1 MKKLLRTLLLAAALT
16 ALLCVSA
23 LAADSA
29 VSNVKGGILPLD
41 DSGKQITAEGGKYT
55 GAVQFDLTATQGLT
69 SGSQYLVLMLKG
81 DGENAVSTAENIYYI
96 NQKAAANGALA
107 FTNAGGDSIYP
118 MDLVNGTYSIYILGD
133 GKTFVPAKADASF
146 TYDAG
151 YTLGDVNNDTE
162 ITVSDAVMV
171 LNHVAKNIVLTRDY
185 EVRPGIFYNAYDAA
199 NVAKSDEDITISDAL
214 RILNYVAKNISS
226 FD

>member
-29 VSNVKGGILPLD
+29 VSNVTGNILTP
-41 DSGKQITAEGGKYT
+41 KTAERETITEKDGKYENAVKFDVNAT
-55 GAVQFDLTATQGLT
+55 GTQ
-69 SGSQYLVLMLKG
+69 GSQYLLLVLR
-81 DGENAVSTAENIYYI
+81 DQNVPTERNIVYI
-96 NQKAAANGALA
+96 NQAAAGANGAIS
-107 FTNAGGDSIYP
+107 FTGSDAAYP
-118 MDLVNGTYSIYILGD
+118 MTMTSGTYYVYLVGAD
-133 GKTFVPAKADASF
+133 KPFTANAPAASF

>member
-41 DSGKQITAEGGKYT
+41 DSGKQIKAEDGKYT

-69 SGSQYLVLMLKG
+69 SGSQYLVLMLKD
-81 DGENAVSTAENIYYI
+81 DGKNTVPTAENIYYI
-96 NQKAAANGALA
+96 NQKAAADGKLA
-107 FTNAGGDSIYP
+107 FTNAGGDPIYP

-133 GKTFVPAKADASF
+133 GKTFDPAKADASF

-151 YTLGDVNNDTE
+151 YTLGDVNNDGK
-162 ITVSDAVMV
+162 INALDAILILRAAVDLTNLNDVQEKAADMNGDGRVNALDAIEV
-171 LNHVAKNIVLTRDY
+171 LIKATK
-185 EVRPGIFYNAYDAA
+185 
-199 NVAKSDEDITISDAL
+199 
-214 RILNYVAKNISS
+214 
-226 FD
+226 

>member
-55 GAVQFDLTATQGLT
+55 GAVQFDLTATEGLT
-69 SGSQYLVLMLKG
+69 SGSQYLVLMLKVA
-81 DGENAVSTAENIYYI
+81 GENTVPTAENIYYI
-96 NQKAAANGALA
+96 NQKAAADGKLA
-107 FTNAGGDSIYP
+107 FTNEGGDSVYP
-118 MDLVNGTYSIYILGD
+118 MDLVNGTYSIYIVGD
-133 GKTFVPAKADASF
+133 GKRFDATKADASF

-151 YTLGDVNNDTE
+151 YTRGDVDGDGKWTANDALYTLQ
-162 ITVSDAVMV
+162 IAVNKTTLKIDNVDVPVTDAMR
-171 LNHVAKNIVLTRDY
+171 A
-185 EVRPGIFYNAYDAA
+185 AA
-199 NVAKSDEDITISDAL
+199 NADKDKYVTANDAL
-214 RILNYVAKNISS
+214 LILQKAVGKNV
-226 FD
+226 F

>member
-55 GAVQFDLTATQGLT
+55 GAVQFDLTATEGLT
-69 SGSQYLVLMLKG
+69 NGSQYLVLMLKVA
-81 DGENAVSTAENIYYI
+81 GENTVPTAKNIYYI
-96 NQKAAANGALA
+96 NQKAAADGKLA
-107 FTNAGGDSIYP
+107 FTNEGGDPIYP

-133 GKTFVPAKADASF
+133 GKTFDPAKADASF

-151 YTLGDVNNDTE
+151 YELGN
-162 ITVSDAVMV
+162 
-171 LNHVAKNIVLTRDY
+171 VLTGEGEENININDAM
-185 EVRPGIFYNAYDAA
+185 EVIYHIVGRRTLSETQQMAA
-199 NVAKSDEDITISDAL
+199 NVVRGENEEGININDAMQ
-214 RILNYVAKNISS
+214 IIYYIVGKIDK
-226 FD
+226 F